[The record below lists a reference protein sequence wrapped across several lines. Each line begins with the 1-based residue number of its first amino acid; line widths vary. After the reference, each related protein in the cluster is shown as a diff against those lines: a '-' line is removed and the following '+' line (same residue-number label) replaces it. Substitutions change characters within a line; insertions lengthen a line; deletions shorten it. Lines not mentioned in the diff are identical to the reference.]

1 MNNSRLRLYVDSRFI
16 SPYAMSAFV
25 ALREKGIEFEMITLD
40 LDASEN
46 QSIQYAGISQTQ
58 RVPTLVNGDFTLSE
72 SSAITEYL
80 EDTFPRVPVYPQDL
94 RLHAKARQVQA
105 WVRSDLL
112 PIRQERSTLVVFYG
126 VKSNPLSPDAEL
138 AARKLFGAA
147 EALLSGDSEYLFG
160 QWSIADV
167 DLALMLNRLILNG
180 DYVPLA
186 LVEYAQAAMAAT
198 NRTRVDQPTAPTNV
212 GIPLELGV
220 RASGRCRDGRY
231 LPPLQRPCLFQN
243 TGLEQL

>member
-1 MNNSRLRLYVDSRFI
+1 MNSSRLRLYVDSQFS

-25 ALREKGIEFEMITLD
+25 VLREKGIEFEMIPLD

-46 QSIQYAGISQTQ
+46 QSEVYASLSQTQ
-58 RVPTLVNGDFTLSE
+58 RVPTLVHGDFALSE

-80 EDTFPRVPVYPQDL
+80 EDVFPQAPVYPRDL
-94 RLHAKARQVQA
+94 MQHAKARPVQA

-126 VKSNPLSPDAEL
+126 LKSNPLSPTAES

-147 EALLSGDSEYLFG
+147 LTLLADSPEYLFG

-167 DLALMLNRLILNG
+167 YLALMLNRLIFNG
-180 DYVPLA
+180 DSVPPA
-186 LVEYAQAAMAAT
+186 LVEYAQ
-198 NRTRVDQPTAPTNV
+198 RQWQRPTV
-212 GIPLELGV
+212 QEWV
-220 RASGRCRDGRY
+220 K
-231 LPPLQRPCLFQN
+231 LQRPPM
-243 TGLEQL
+243 

>member
-1 MNNSRLRLYVDSRFI
+1 VNSSRLRLYVDSQFS

-25 ALREKGIEFEMITLD
+25 VLREKGIEFEMIPLD

-46 QSIQYAGISQTQ
+46 QSEVYASLSQTQ
-58 RVPTLVNGDFTLSE
+58 RVPTLVHGDFALSE

-80 EDTFPRVPVYPQDL
+80 EDVFPQAPVYPRDL
-94 RLHAKARQVQA
+94 MQHAKARQVQA

-126 VKSNPLSPDAEL
+126 LKSNPLSPTAES

-147 EALLSGDSEYLFG
+147 LTLLADSPEYLFG

-167 DLALMLNRLILNG
+167 DLALMLNRLIFNG
-180 DYVPLA
+180 DSVPPA
-186 LVEYAQAAMAAT
+186 LVEYAQ
-198 NRTRVDQPTAPTNV
+198 RQWQRPTV
-212 GIPLELGV
+212 QEWV
-220 RASGRCRDGRY
+220 K
-231 LPPLQRPCLFQN
+231 LQRPPM
-243 TGLEQL
+243 

>member
-1 MNNSRLRLYVDSRFI
+1 MNSSRLRLYVDSQFS

-25 ALREKGIEFEMITLD
+25 VLREKGIEFEMIPLD

-46 QSIQYAGISQTQ
+46 QSEDYASLSQTQ
-58 RVPTLVNGDFTLSE
+58 RVPTLVHGDFALSE

-80 EDTFPRVPVYPQDL
+80 EDVFPQAPVYPQDL
-94 RLHAKARQVQA
+94 MQRAKARQVQA

-126 VKSNPLSPDAEL
+126 LKSNPLSPAAES

-147 EALLSGDSEYLFG
+147 QTLLADSPEYLFG

-167 DLALMLNRLILNG
+167 DLALMLNRLIFNG
-180 DYVPLA
+180 DSVPPA
-186 LVEYAQAAMAAT
+186 LVEYAQ
-198 NRTRVDQPTAPTNV
+198 RQWQRPTV
-212 GIPLELGV
+212 QEWV
-220 RASGRCRDGRY
+220 K
-231 LPPLQRPCLFQN
+231 LQRPPM
-243 TGLEQL
+243 